1 MTNTFETIEN
11 LLIGGQVNIDNVY
24 NQIMENIRKI
34 LNLFLIEGEGEQI
47 EEKISSEVRRVLKEI
62 SQQPRQPEEIKRM
75 LSQILRVL
83 QNYVPLSSEE
93 KQFLNKWGGTQQ
105 TT

>member
-1 MTNTFETIEN
+1 M
-11 LLIGGQVNIDNVY
+11 
-24 NQIMENIRKI
+24 
-34 LNLFLIEGEGEQI
+34 FLIEGERKQI
-47 EEKISSEVRRVLKEI
+47 EEKISLEVRRVLEEI

-93 KQFLNKWGGTQQ
+93 KQFLGKWGSPQQ

>member
-1 MTNTFETIEN
+1 M
-11 LLIGGQVNIDNVY
+11 
-24 NQIMENIRKI
+24 
-34 LNLFLIEGEGEQI
+34 
-47 EEKISSEVRRVLKEI
+47 LKEI